1 MGRRRFATFLA
12 KANELARKPG
22 LSAFSWVGEISWDM
36 WASSSSDSVEDEAGD
51 AGSRGEFMA
60 DRWTPYRE
68 CTECTAAT
76 ARGFTSRAAR
86 RRCVMSYDACAVVT
100 GGRGRQ
106 SESRACTIIIR

>member
-1 MGRRRFATFLA
+1 MRRGMLVRGASSWLIVGRRT
-12 KANELARKPG
+12 
-22 LSAFSWVGEISWDM
+22 V
-36 WASSSSDSVEDEAGD
+36 SVLTVA
-51 AGSRGEFMA
+51 
-60 DRWTPYRE
+60 
-68 CTECTAAT
+68 AAT